1 MRKSEQLSLPF
12 KKALQAYLRHK
23 YSRTNDQKR
32 LAELVD
38 RPFSTVSGFIYNGIG
53 GHELQ
58 YSLLAISLGLDN
70 AAAVESFL
78 QEKQA
83 LFLAQTPQLPPS
95 VKLFFDLFNDI
106 EEELLCF
113 FIQAAALNIKLA
125 QEFNFEKIKKKPNK
139 PTN

>member
-23 YSRTNDQKR
+23 YPRINDQKR
-32 LAELVD
+32 LAELID

-83 LFLAQTPQLPPS
+83 LFLLQAPKLPPS
-95 VKLFFDLFNDI
+95 AKLFFDLFNDT

-125 QEFNFEKIKKKPNK
+125 QEFNFAKTKKKSNK